1 MLAWWNE
8 LSNLQQIFGVVAI
21 PATLILII
29 QLVLMLIGFADQDG
43 DMDASDHDFHVHD
56 LNSGDHDDHGCH
68 VEHGDS
74 HAIKLFTLRSII
86 AFLAV
91 GGWTGLV
98 LDGLKLPVPAT
109 IAIAL
114 LAGGCA
120 LYGIAW
126 LVNLAFRMQAS
137 GNVNYE
143 NAVGL
148 IGEVYLRIP
157 ALNKGIGKVNI
168 ILQERLC
175 EIEASTP
182 FERDIM
188 TGESVVVICASSDGV
203 VVMPH
208 TRDNIE
214 E

>member
-1 MLAWWNE
+1 LLAWWNE

-29 QLVLMLIGFADQDG
+29 QVILLLIGLADDGG
-43 DMDASDHDFHVHD
+43 DMDATDNDFHVHD
-56 LNSGDHDDHGCH
+56 LDSADHDDQGCH

-74 HAIKLFTLRSII
+74 HAMKLFTLRSIV
-86 AFLAV
+86 AFFAI

-98 LDGLKLPVPAT
+98 LDGLKLPAPAT

-120 LYGIAW
+120 LYAIAW

-148 IGEVYLRIP
+148 IGEVYMRIP
-157 ALNKGIGKVNI
+157 ASGKGIGKVNV

-182 FERDIM
+182 CDRDIM
-188 TGESVVVICASSDGV
+188 TGESVVVISASRDGV
-203 VVMPH
+203 EVMPH
-208 TRDNIE
+208 IRENIE